1 MKFMTNNN
9 RIDSEDI
16 QMYVERFLEVYNN
29 NSNSI
34 KKGATPKIIND
45 IFMEGFTPPIIKS
58 IIKKT
63 GSSDLQ
69 TTLAY
74 LPTLYSELEIY
85 LRWKQKCEETG
96 DNETGDKSDK
106 LKIMRKFNEDNAE
119 KIQIYVIIAQNI
131 DQNKQKDTMMQIAIY
146 NVQKQH
152 LNGGYQC

>member
-1 MKFMTNNN
+1 MKFRTNNN
-9 RIDSEDI
+9 RIDSEEI

-29 NSNSI
+29 KSNSI
-34 KKGATPKIIND
+34 KKGATPKITND
-45 IFMEGFTPPIIKS
+45 IFMEGFTPPITKS

-85 LRWKQKCEETG
+85 LRWKKECEETG
-96 DNETGDKSDK
+96 DKETGDKSDK
-106 LKIMRKFNEDNAE
+106 LKIMRKFNEDNIE
-119 KIQIYVIIAQNI
+119 KIQIYVIIVQNI

-146 NVQKQH
+146 NIQKQR